1 MKGKFRNW
9 LLIIV
14 KLTGFLPAMLF
25 YKPRIVYPEG
35 YKGEKGSKS
44 LKGPVMLVSNHK
56 KLLDMPLYMMIFPF
70 RTIRFLIAEVM
81 YNKGALFAWFLDHI
95 GGIKVDRKNFKF
107 GFIAEGSKVID
118 EGGCL
123 GVFPAGRLPV
133 DGKDFPFTP
142 STTVIAKN
150 TGADIVP
157 VYTDGNYGLFKRT
170 TVVVGDRI
178 NVRSLMDPDKEE
190 KAELD
195 RVTKLLEEKVFDLA
209 KNITGKQDRQKSGT
223 Y

>member
-1 MKGKFRNW
+1 MKHKFRNW

-14 KLTGFLPAMLF
+14 KITGFLPAMIF
-25 YKPRIVYPEG
+25 YKPKIIYQEG
-35 YKGEKGSKS
+35 YKGKKGSKALS
-44 LKGPVMLVSNHK
+44 GPVMLVSNHK

-81 YNKGALFAWFLDHI
+81 YNKGSLFAWFLDHI
-95 GGIKVDRKNFKF
+95 GGIKVDRKNYKF
-107 GFIAEGSKVID
+107 GFIAEGSKVIE

-123 GVFPAGRLPV
+123 GIFPAGRLPV

-170 TVVVGDRI
+170 TVVIGERI
-178 NVRSLMDPDKEE
+178 NLKNLIEPEAPEKE
-190 KAELD
+190 ELD
-195 RVTKLLEEKVFDLA
+195 RLTKHLEETVFSLA
-209 KNITGKQDRQKSGT
+209 ENIR
-223 Y
+223 